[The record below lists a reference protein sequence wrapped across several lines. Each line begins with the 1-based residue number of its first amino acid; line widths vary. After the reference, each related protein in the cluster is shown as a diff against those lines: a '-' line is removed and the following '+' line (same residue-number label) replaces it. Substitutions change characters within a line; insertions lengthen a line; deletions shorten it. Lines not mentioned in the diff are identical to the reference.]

1 MNEGRIPYL
10 QLDDFLSDEE
20 HEALLEYVRGRSEF
34 TAAHIDL
41 PDGTPAVTD
50 TSFRR
55 ASVATP
61 ADDVFQ
67 IFEDRLRAILPHARI
82 ETGVPRFR
90 LGTLERQLTAHHD
103 GDFFGAHT
111 DLGVGWQDSSGRRLS
126 YVYYFHEQPRR
137 FEGGEL
143 RLYDH
148 RLNEA
153 GQWEA
158 AETFQTIEP
167 ADNSIVF
174 FPSHALHEVRPVRV
188 PGDPAEPG
196 ATRFTLTGWF
206 HDADH
211 RKAAPPMDREM
222 RTALT
227 QRFTPSFTET
237 GFAKV
242 KTPSAVHRALR
253 AAYDDPRRRRFPEI
267 TDEEY
272 LPTGAPDFIDIDD
285 IKGYFHFAL
294 QSIHEEWSGQEL
306 VPTAAYG
313 LRVYRNG
320 QTLVPH
326 TDTLE
331 THVISSIVHIAHE
344 TTEPWPLWIVDL
356 AGNEHEVLLEEGEML
371 LYESARCPHGRLTP
385 LVGTAYCSLF
395 VHYRPVSWDVD
406 FWTLI
411 DKARADG
418 ATDLLPPALRPV
430 PE

>member
-20 HEALLEYVRGRSEF
+20 HEALLDFVRSRSEF

-41 PDGTPAVTD
+41 PDGTADITD

-61 ADDVFQ
+61 ADDVFR
-67 IFEDRLRAILPHARI
+67 IFEDRLRAILPHARL

-90 LGTLERQLTAHHD
+90 LGTLERQITAHHD

-111 DLGVGWQDSSGRRLS
+111 DLGAGWQDSSGRRLS

-148 RLNEA
+148 RVNEA

-167 ADNSIVF
+167 EDNSIVF
-174 FPSHALHEVRPVRV
+174 FPSHALHEVRPVRA
-188 PGDPAEPG
+188 PGDPDEPG
-196 ATRFTLTGWF
+196 ATRYTLTGWF

-211 RKAAPPMDREM
+211 RKAPPPMDRET

-227 QRFTPSFTET
+227 QRYTPSFTET
-237 GFAKV
+237 GFVKL
-242 KTPSAVHRALR
+242 KTPSAVHRLLR
-253 AAYDDPRRRRFPEI
+253 AAYDDPRRRHFVE
-267 TDEEY
+267 TADEEY
-272 LPTGAPDFIDIDD
+272 LPTGAPDFIDVED
-285 IKGYFHFAL
+285 IKGYIHFAL
-294 QSIHEEWSGQEL
+294 QSMHEEWSGQEL

-320 QTLVPH
+320 QTLLPH

-344 TTEPWPLWIVDL
+344 TTDPWPLWITDL
-356 AGNEHEVLLEEGEML
+356 AGNEHEVVLEEGEML
-371 LYESARCPHGRLTP
+371 LYESARCPHARLQP
-385 LVGTAYCSLF
+385 LAGSAYCSLF

-411 DKARADG
+411 DKARADD
-418 ATDLLPPALRPV
+418 AIELLPEVVRPV
-430 PE
+430 RS

>member
-82 ETGVPRFR
+82 ETGVARFR

-148 RLNEA
+148 HVNEA

-188 PGDPAEPG
+188 AGDPAEPG
-196 ATRFTLTGWF
+196 AT
-206 HDADH
+206 
-211 RKAAPPMDREM
+211 
-222 RTALT
+222 
-227 QRFTPSFTET
+227 
-237 GFAKV
+237 
-242 KTPSAVHRALR
+242 
-253 AAYDDPRRRRFPEI
+253 
-267 TDEEY
+267 
-272 LPTGAPDFIDIDD
+272 
-285 IKGYFHFAL
+285 
-294 QSIHEEWSGQEL
+294 
-306 VPTAAYG
+306 
-313 LRVYRNG
+313 
-320 QTLVPH
+320 
-326 TDTLE
+326 
-331 THVISSIVHIAHE
+331 
-344 TTEPWPLWIVDL
+344 
-356 AGNEHEVLLEEGEML
+356 
-371 LYESARCPHGRLTP
+371 
-385 LVGTAYCSLF
+385 
-395 VHYRPVSWDVD
+395 
-406 FWTLI
+406 
-411 DKARADG
+411 
-418 ATDLLPPALRPV
+418 
-430 PE
+430 